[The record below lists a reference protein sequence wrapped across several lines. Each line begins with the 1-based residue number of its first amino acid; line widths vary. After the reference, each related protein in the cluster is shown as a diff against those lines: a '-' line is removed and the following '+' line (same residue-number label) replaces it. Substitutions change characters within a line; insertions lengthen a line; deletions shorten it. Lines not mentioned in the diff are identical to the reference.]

1 MGHQQPLPQ
10 IATDTN
16 STGAL
21 IADYDY
27 NVSGVAQALNRTD
40 GTFYLLH
47 DRQDSVRA
55 VHDATGK
62 EVYTYTY
69 SAWGV
74 STGKASVTDG
84 QTSIFGYTGQYKDQ
98 YLTGRLA
105 LRDRSYDPANRRF
118 ATPDPEP
125 SAAGT
130 PNASPYAYANNDPA
144 NQSDPSGRC
153 PLCVS
158 AGIGAVIGAAVEG
171 GIYSYQHRND
181 GQFSW
186 SGFGKAAGEGAVTG
200 AVAGLLMPG
209 AGNAFAR
216 GLGMAGWRG
225 VATSAAVNAGVGAG
239 FSWAVNEAHC
249 RPTDPWDLLLGA
261 AGGASSSLVGPAFNW
276 LKERSSPAG
285 FRFLGQDLCRGP
297 AGSLKGPRG
306 RCPQDG
312 RDLKLREA

>member
-1 MGHQQPLPQ
+1 M
-10 IATDTN
+10 
-16 STGAL
+16 
-21 IADYDY
+21 
-27 NVSGVAQALNRTD
+27 
-40 GTFYLLH
+40 
-47 DRQDSVRA
+47 
-55 VHDATGK
+55 
-62 EVYTYTY
+62 
-69 SAWGV
+69 
-74 STGKASVTDG
+74 
-84 QTSIFGYTGQYKDQ
+84 
-98 YLTGRLA
+98 
-105 LRDRSYDPANRRF
+105 
-118 ATPDPEP
+118 
-125 SAAGT
+125 
-130 PNASPYAYANNDPA
+130 
-144 NQSDPSGRC
+144 
-153 PLCVS
+153 S

-276 LKERSSPAG
+276 LKGKVFPGRISIPGPGPVQGPGWFPEGAAGKVPAG
-285 FRFLGQDLCRGP
+285 WSGPEITRSMRASIKKGGEIKYGFVWRGP
-297 AGSLKGPRG
+297 KQQSIRIDKGDPNGKPTQQVDHVVINSGGDVIGRSGNAIPKVKGGSISTYHTESHIPYSEWIKWKHWNSPN
-306 RCPQDG
+306 
-312 RDLKLREA
+312 